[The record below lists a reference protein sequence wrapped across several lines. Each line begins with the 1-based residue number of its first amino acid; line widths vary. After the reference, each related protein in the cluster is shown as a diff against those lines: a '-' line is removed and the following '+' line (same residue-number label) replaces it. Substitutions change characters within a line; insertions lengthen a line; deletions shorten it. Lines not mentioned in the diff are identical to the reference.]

1 MFFGAKSGGQGRQ
14 GKGKAGRAPVKPVSE
29 MGGTGYQPVPL
40 GNLPSGM
47 EGSVRCETNARL
59 ASGGL
64 TLPPGW

>member
-1 MFFGAKSGGQGRQ
+1 
-14 GKGKAGRAPVKPVSE
+14 

-47 EGSVRCETNARL
+47 RASIVCQASARL
-59 ASGGL
+59 TKAAP